1 MIHIMKLDDSV
12 RKLLDAQVFAFVA
25 TLNKDGSPQVT
36 PVWVDTDGEFA
47 LVNTAIGRVKL
58 RNVENDPRVALAVL
72 DPNNPYSFAA
82 VRGRVVEQIE
92 GKLAEDHI
100 DKLAKKYLGLNEYPY
115 RQPGEHRV
123 ILKIAAEHVIPPR
136 SG

>member
-1 MIHIMKLDDSV
+1 
-12 RKLLDAQVFAFVA
+12 VA

-100 DKLAKKYLGLNEYPY
+100 DKLAKKYLGLDEYPY